1 MFLMDSSILSLPG
14 GLEKRDHLLT
24 ALEMGIIFFL
34 RLFSMFGAK
43 AVP

>member
-1 MFLMDSSILSLPG
+1 MFLMDSSILSLPR
-14 GLEKRDHLLT
+14 GLEKRDHSLS

-43 AVP
+43 VVP